1 MIPKKNSYA
10 ERRAECSKVRLYG
23 ETTNAC
29 RHCMVQE
36 GSSSTS
42 ENLSFSMNGSVV
54 MSIRENK

>member
-1 MIPKKNSYA
+1 MQ
-10 ERRAECSKVRLYG
+10 RGGQCSKVRLYG
-23 ETTNAC
+23 ETTIAC

-54 MSIRENK
+54 MSIRENM